1 MSLVIA
7 KSEWRHRK
15 NSARKV
21 RVTRVWETETGQGM
35 AVSFEI
41 LDPSTNEMPW
51 RSSSVLALNQ
61 FLESYEPDI
70 ARPDRKELANRIAG
84 ELIEAIEKNL
94 DEEAVRLRKQVEEVL
109 EYMDHV
115 TAPNVHTLAHIRH
128 ILTGVD
134 DF

>member
-1 MSLVIA
+1 MTIVAA
-7 KSEWRHRK
+7 KSEWHHRR

-21 RVTRVWETETGQGM
+21 RVTRVWEMEISQGM
-35 AVSFEI
+35 AVSFDI
-41 LDPSTNEMPW
+41 HDPSTNEMPW
-51 RSSSVLALNQ
+51 RSSSVLSLDQ

-70 ARPDRKELANRIAG
+70 VRPDHKELATRIAG

-94 DEEAVRLRKQVEEVL
+94 DEEAVRLRKQVTLVL

-115 TAPNVHTLAHIRH
+115 TAPNVHTLAHIRR